1 MEAILGHQ
9 GSPANRSRMTFQVK
23 WKGYDE
29 LSWEPWANVRDNVIL
44 HNYLKTHKLHKLIPK
59 RFNMGSGF

>member
-1 MEAILGHQ
+1 MEAVLGHE
-9 GSPANRSRMTFQVK
+9 GSHTNKSLMTFQVK

-29 LSWEPWANVRDNVIL
+29 VSWALQTNVRDNVIL
-44 HNYLKTHKLHKLIPK
+44 HNYLKTHKLIPK

>member
-1 MEAILGHQ
+1 
-9 GSPANRSRMTFQVK
+9 MTFQVK

-29 LSWEPWANVRDNVIL
+29 VSWALQTNVRDNVIL
-44 HNYLKTHKLHKLIPK
+44 HNYLKTHKLIPT